1 MKFSMFKLSQKNN
14 AQGFTLIELLVVVA
28 IIAILS
34 TAVLVSLN
42 SARAK
47 ARDARVKSEMQ
58 QLKSAMELYYN
69 NFGGYTTTPMTGV
82 STTCSGSSANTF
94 GVTTGD
100 GPGTLTNAITT
111 DGTSP
116 SCGANK
122 DSWAFSIGLPGG
134 GTWCVDSNGKS
145 ASGTAA
151 INGSTFQCP

>member
-1 MKFSMFKLSQKNN
+1 MLKKFSAKFN
-14 AQGFTLIELLVVVA
+14 AKGFTLIELLVVVA

-69 NFGGYTTTPMTGV
+69 NFGGYSTAPMSSVATG
-82 STTCSGSSANTF
+82 TGCSGSGGNTF
-94 GVTTGD
+94 GVTASD
-100 GPGTLTNAITT
+100 GPGTLASAIVA

-122 DSWAFSIGLPGG
+122 DSWAFSVALPGG
-134 GTWCVDSNGKS
+134 GNWCVDSNGKS
-145 ASGTAA
+145 SSGTAS
-151 INGSTFQCP
+151 ITGSTFQCP